1 MASGD
6 MASPAAASDVRQD
19 RGILSAP
26 VACLGLEARGSER
39 KLVFYNPVLPEFL
52 REVRIR
58 RLRVGEACVDLLLTR
73 HERGD
78 IAVTVVRREG
88 SVEVVVK

>member
-1 MASGD
+1 
-6 MASPAAASDVRQD
+6 
-19 RGILSAP
+19 
-26 VACLGLEARGSER
+26 
-39 KLVFYNPVLPEFL
+39 VFCNPVLPEFL
-52 REVRIR
+52 QEVRIR

>member
-1 MASGD
+1 MAAPSVRL
-6 MASPAAASDVRQD
+6 ASSWIAYDPKSAV
-19 RGILSAP
+19 GIL
-26 VACLGLEARGSER
+26 EAFTRDHPDFGR
-39 KLVFYNPVLPEFL
+39 AAGFF
-52 REVRIR
+52 R
-58 RLRVGEACVDLLLTR
+58 RLRVGEARVDLLLTR

>member
-1 MASGD
+1 MEGPLA
-6 MASPAAASDVRQD
+6 PWAAGSVFLLLQ
-19 RGILSAP
+19 
-26 VACLGLEARGSER
+26 ACLGLEARGSER
-39 KLVFYNPVLPEFL
+39 KLVFCNPVLPEFL
-52 REVRIR
+52 QEVRIR